1 MFVFKYVV
9 KCVFCF
15 LFFCLSNS
23 QVQAREREVQQT
35 RDVKEDFSSRLE
47 QIEKKLKSI
56 TLKLEAKGVDLEE
69 AKEETKVL
77 NQTD

>member
-1 MFVFKYVV
+1 M
-9 KCVFCF
+9 
-15 LFFCLSNS
+15 
-23 QVQAREREVQQT
+23 QQT

-56 TLKLEAKGVDLEE
+56 NLNLETKGVNLEE

-77 NQTD
+77 NQKDLLINKQLTPVQSAMHFADVEVNECVS

>member
-1 MFVFKYVV
+1 M
-9 KCVFCF
+9 
-15 LFFCLSNS
+15 
-23 QVQAREREVQQT
+23 QQT
-35 RDVKEDFSSRLE
+35 RDVKEDFRSRLE